1 MVASVELLRPG
12 RLLVANPR
20 LADSNFERTVVMLV
34 AYGEE
39 GALGLILNRPSDMAV
54 SSPLPQWAHI
64 AAEPAV
70 MFLGGPVAHQAV
82 ICLARA
88 VPSRGGKPPAGDG
101 GGGWKEL
108 DGDLGTLDLDSDPGA
123 VSGQLSVIRL
133 FAGYAGWAAGQLEGE
148 MEVGAWWVLDAE
160 PDDPFTAAPGSL
172 WKRVLLRQAEPLRLV
187 AFYPD
192 NPAWN

>member
-1 MVASVELLRPG
+1 MVASIELLRPG

-34 AYGEE
+34 AYGED

-70 MFLGGPVAHQAV
+70 MFLGGPVSHQAV

-88 VPSRGGKPPAGDG
+88 VPTGGGAPKGDG
-101 GGGWKEL
+101 AGGGWKEL

-123 VSGQLSVIRL
+123 VSGRLGAIRL
-133 FAGYAGWAAGQLEGE
+133 FAGYAGWAAGQLEAE
-148 MEVGAWWVLDAE
+148 MEAGAWWVLDAD
-160 PDDPFTAAPGSL
+160 PDDPFTAAPENL

>member
-70 MFLGGPVAHQAV
+70 MFLGGPVSHQAV

-88 VPSRGGKPPAGDG
+88 VPTTGGGPA
-101 GGGWKEL
+101 GGWKEL
-108 DGDLGTLDLDSDPGA
+108 EGDLGTLDLDSDPGA
-123 VSGQLSVIRL
+123 ISGQLSAIRL

-148 MEVGAWWVLDAE
+148 MEAGAWWVLDAE
-160 PDDPFTAAPGSL
+160 PDDPFTVAPDSL

-187 AFYPD
+187 AFYPA